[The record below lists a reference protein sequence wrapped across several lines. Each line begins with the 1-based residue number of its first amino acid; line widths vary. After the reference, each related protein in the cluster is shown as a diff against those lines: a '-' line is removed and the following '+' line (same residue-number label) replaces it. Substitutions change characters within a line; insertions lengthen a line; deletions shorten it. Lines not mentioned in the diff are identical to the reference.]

1 MGILDRLFGKKSRD
15 SGVRDVAIEKEE
27 VKMKSRQ
34 MEGREEAK
42 TQEIRKVRE
51 VDLSTLGDM
60 TRARDV
66 RRLSETFQQAANWD
80 TREWALVALGNIC
93 RDGKAD
99 VDYDKSEMIKTLE
112 EIIQV
117 CRAETGGGTYRIA
130 CLENAQRLLGKL
142 LEQPLPTPQE

>member
-80 TREWALVALGNIC
+80 TKG
-93 RDGKAD
+93 
-99 VDYDKSEMIKTLE
+99 
-112 EIIQV
+112 
-117 CRAETGGGTYRIA
+117 
-130 CLENAQRLLGKL
+130 CLESFWSNLCLHHKNETLGQRHLPQLAKGKL
-142 LEQPLPTPQE
+142 KPKQIE